1 MTALSPTEQAL
12 RLTASG
18 AAQLKATAEA
28 WIASDFGRNMTAWMA
43 HLATLPPDSTHGYLG
58 GCPQRAAA

>member
-1 MTALSPTEQAL
+1 MSNLSPTERAM
-12 RLTASG
+12 RMTAEE

-28 WIASDFGRNMTAWMA
+28 WIASDFGSNSTAWAA

-58 GCPQRAAA
+58 GCPQRGAT